1 MLNVIFWDF
10 WYIVYEIMNM
20 VLVNNN
26 VWKYVCIKV
35 LKKNVILLRMNY
47 KWYCVM
53 IRFLLDLKI
62 WELKYMKINNLFLI
76 DI

>member
-1 MLNVIFWDF
+1 
-10 WYIVYEIMNM
+10 M

-26 VWKYVCIKV
+26 VWKYVCIKG
-35 LKKNVILLRMNY
+35 LKKNVILIRMNY